1 MTERLVFNRASKTC
15 RVNASKICERGTI
28 AFETRA
34 SGG

>member
-15 RVNASKICERGTI
+15 RVNASKICERGV